1 MGCMVPGQSV
11 KEQSLASVKEGCT
24 LDGCCCHHC
33 SSGHSASLAGCSLGM
48 HVHRQPCQMFSRKA
62 VSEGSK
68 KHKYFVTFLGSFSEP
83 GIPRGQHCIE
93 LRTFRL
99 HPPAHLYSHP
109 VWLSGAWWAD
119 RSRTFSESCSYFYQR
134 TISNARRPQRSQAM

>member
-24 LDGCCCHHC
+24 LGGCCCHRC

-62 VSEGSK
+62 VSEGSE

-83 GIPRGQHCIE
+83 GFPRGQHHTE
-93 LRTFRL
+93 LRPFYL
-99 HPPAHLYSHP
+99 HPPVHLCSP
-109 VWLSGAWWAD
+109 SFFVVRGLERD
-119 RSRTFSESCSYFYQR
+119 RSRTFSESCSHFFLEDYVQCEKA
-134 TISNARRPQRSQAM
+134 TNPQAM